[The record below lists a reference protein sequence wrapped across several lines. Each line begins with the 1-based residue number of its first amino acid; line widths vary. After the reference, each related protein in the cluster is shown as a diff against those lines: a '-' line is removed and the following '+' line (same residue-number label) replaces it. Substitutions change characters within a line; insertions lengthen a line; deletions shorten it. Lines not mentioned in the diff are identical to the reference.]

1 LQASSGLLPDQG
13 SELLR
18 NESKILPA
26 GRIFVACGL
35 NSREV
40 EFAMAKTPKKIE
52 VRKAFF
58 QMFVKNTV
66 DGGAKNRYYGNTK

>member
-18 NESKILPA
+18 NEAEILPA
-26 GRIFVACGL
+26 GRISVACGL
-35 NSREV
+35 NLCAA

-66 DGGAKNRYYGNTK
+66 DGGAKNGYYGNTK

>member
-1 LQASSGLLPDQG
+1 
-13 SELLR
+13 
-18 NESKILPA
+18 
-26 GRIFVACGL
+26 
-35 NSREV
+35 V
-40 EFAMAKTPKKIE
+40 EFAMAKTPKKFE